1 MTTQASAAEPA
12 TSESAAQTSNTR
24 KRRPPRTLY
33 RGDPGMWSWVLHRI
47 SGATIFFFLFVHVLD
62 AAMLRVSPQTYN
74 AVIHDYQTPVVG
86 LMEYGLVAAV
96 LFHGLNGI
104 RVILIDFW
112 SEGPRY
118 QRLMFWLV
126 GVVFLLLMVPAGVVT
141 VIHMMDHFR

>member
-1 MTTQASAAEPA
+1 MTTQPTTADPAAPAPA
-12 TSESAAQTSNTR
+12 TSR

-62 AAMLRVSPQTYN
+62 AAMLRISPQTYN
-74 AVIHDYQTPVVG
+74 AVIHDYQMPIVG
-86 LMEYGLVAAV
+86 LMEYGLIAAV

-118 QRLMFWLV
+118 QRLMFWVV

-141 VIHMMDHFR
+141 VIHMMEHFR

>member
-1 MTTQASAAEPA
+1 MTTQATTADPAKEPA
-12 TSESAAQTSNTR
+12 PAR
-24 KRRPPRTLY
+24 RRRPPRTLY

-62 AAMLRVSPQTYN
+62 AAMLRISPQTYN

-86 LMEYGLVAAV
+86 LMEYGLIAAV

-118 QRLMFWLV
+118 QKVMFWIV

-141 VIHMMDHFR
+141 GIHIMEHWR

>member
-1 MTTQASAAEPA
+1 MVSTAAA
-12 TSESAAQTSNTR
+12 R

-33 RGDPGMWSWVLHRI
+33 RGDPGMWAWVLHRI

-74 AVIHDYQTPVVG
+74 AVVGDYKTPIVS
-86 LMEYGLVAAV
+86 LMEYGLIAAV

-112 SEGPRY
+112 SQGPRH
-118 QRLMFWLV
+118 QRLMFLIV
-126 GVVFLLLMVPAGVVT
+126 VIVFLLLMVPAGVVT
-141 VIHMMDHFR
+141 GIHVVEHLR